1 MSSLNNSSNVT
12 AAKPNITGAIY
23 RAPLST
29 SLPTTADES
38 LNVAFK
44 CLGYLNEDGITNSN
58 TRESDAFKAWGGD
71 TVLTSQ
77 TNYTDTFN
85 MKLIEYFNKDVKATV
100 YGETNVSGAI
110 ESGITVTAN
119 SKELTSYAWVID
131 MIMRDDTLNRIVI
144 PSGKV
149 SEVGDITY
157 SDSELVAYD
166 VTVAAFPDSSGNTHY
181 EYLKAAPIVS

>member
-77 TNYTDTFN
+77 TNYSSLSRLQ
-85 MKLIEYFNKDVKATV
+85 LIFPLHQTL
-100 YGETNVSGAI
+100 I
-110 ESGITVTAN
+110 
-119 SKELTSYAWVID
+119 SKPSRKVEELWAYLT
-131 MIMRDDTLNRIVI
+131 TLKRKRM
-144 PSGKV
+144 PR
-149 SEVGDITY
+149 
-157 SDSELVAYD
+157 
-166 VTVAAFPDSSGNTHY
+166 H
-181 EYLKAAPIVS
+181 

>member
-23 RAPLST
+23 RGALNT
-29 SLPTTADES
+29 TLPTTADEA
-38 LNVAFK
+38 LAAGFE

-58 TRESDAFKAWGGD
+58 TRESDSFKAWGGD

-77 TNYTDTFN
+77 TSYSDTFN
-85 MKLIEYFNKDVKATV
+85 FKLIEYLKKAVKETV
-100 YGETNVSGAI
+100 FGETNVTGALAT
-110 ESGITVTAN
+110 GMTVTAN

-166 VTVAAFPDSSGNTHY
+166 VTVTAFPDTSGNTHY